1 MKNNGIYLDSA
12 ASSQMHPE
20 VIDTMMSVM
29 RNNYANSSS
38 VHSAGQSAAAAA
50 EHARDICAEAV
61 GAEPN
66 QIIFT
71 SGGTE
76 SINIALLGCARAGKQ
91 KGRHLITTNIE
102 HSAVLNTFRRLESE
116 GFEITYISASSD
128 GLISAE
134 DIRKAVREDT
144 VLISVMHVNN
154 EIGTIQPIEAAG
166 RIAKE
171 RNIIFHTDAVQSF
184 GKIRF
189 NASQIN
195 ADLISVSAH
204 KLHGPKGAGFLYAA
218 SAAGLEAVMFGGSQ
232 QKGLRPGTLDTPAA
246 AGFGKSIEIAL
257 RDMDETEKK
266 IKALRDLMISRIESE
281 IEGAHLNGSRVHRIS
296 ENINFSFEGITSDR
310 LLYSLDSRGVYIS
323 SGSACEA
330 GSIETS
336 HVIKAVGSESFGAS
350 ARFTLS
356 RFTSEDEIHAAV
368 DILKKVLAEQ
378 RK

>member
-1 MKNNGIYLDSA
+1 MKNKGIYLDSA

-20 VIDTMMSVM
+20 VIDTMTAVM
-29 RNNYANSSS
+29 KSSYANSSS

-50 EHARDICAEAV
+50 EHARDICARSI
-61 GAEPN
+61 GAKPN
-66 QIIFT
+66 EIIFT
-71 SGGTE
+71 CGGTE
-76 SINIALLGCARAGKQ
+76 SINIALLGCARAGRL

-102 HSAVLNTFRRLESE
+102 HSAVLNSFRRLEAE
-116 GFEITYISASSD
+116 GFEATYISASPD
-128 GLISAE
+128 GIVSEE
-134 DIRKAVREDT
+134 DIRKAVRDDT
-144 VLISVMHVNN
+144 ILISVMHVNN
-154 EIGTIQPIEAAG
+154 EIGTIQPAEAAG

-184 GKIRF
+184 GKMRF
-189 NASQIN
+189 DAAQLN

-218 SAAGLEAVMFGGSQ
+218 SDAGLEAIMFGGNQ
-232 QKGLRPGTLDTPAA
+232 ERGLRPGTLDTPAA

-257 RDMDETEKK
+257 RDMEETEKK
-266 IKALRDLMISRIESE
+266 VRRLRDLMISRIENE
-281 IEGAHLNGSRVHRIS
+281 IQGAHLNGSREHRIS

-336 HVIKAVGSESFGAS
+336 HVIRAIGSESLGAS

-356 RFTSEDEIHAAV
+356 RFTAEDEIHEAV
-368 DILKKVLAEQ
+368 DILKRVLDEQ